1 MKDANQKPE
10 DETTRFFETFIDQ
23 ATKLYE
29 ENKKDERLFTF
40 DDLLIEAEERIV
52 KDPEF
57 TKAIQNLYGA
67 ALIDEF
73 QDTDPIQYSI
83 FKHLFLED
91 PENSKPVIFVG
102 DPKQSIYRF
111 RNASLET
118 YLLAKNEINNPYQLV
133 KNYRSTP
140 GIIAG
145 VNAYF
150 NPEGKGSRGGFLN
163 QALSYSPVKF
173 NKKKLPLLLEKDGK
187 VRSEERR

>member
-1 MKDANQKPE
+1 MKLMKDANQKPE

-91 PENSKPVIFVG
+91 PENSKPVIFVV
-102 DPKQSIYRF
+102 I
-111 RNASLET
+111 RNSLFIASGTQVL
-118 YLLAKNEINNPYQLV
+118 KRIC
-133 KNYRSTP
+133 
-140 GIIAG
+140 
-145 VNAYF
+145 
-150 NPEGKGSRGGFLN
+150 
-163 QALSYSPVKF
+163 
-173 NKKKLPLLLEKDGK
+173 
-187 VRSEERR
+187 

>member
-1 MKDANQKPE
+1 MRIKSPKTKPLG
-10 DETTRFFETFIDQ
+10 FFETFIDQ

-133 KNYRSTP
+133 KNYR
-140 GIIAG
+140 
-145 VNAYF
+145 
-150 NPEGKGSRGGFLN
+150 
-163 QALSYSPVKF
+163 
-173 NKKKLPLLLEKDGK
+173 LLLGSLPELMRTSIRKGK
-187 VRSEERR
+187 VPRRLFESGPFIIRR

>member
-1 MKDANQKPE
+1 MSLKKKPISFLILLLIRQQLS
-10 DETTRFFETFIDQ
+10 TKKTR
-23 ATKLYE
+23 
-29 ENKKDERLFTF
+29 KDERLFTF

-83 FKHLFLED
+83 FKHLFLDD
-91 PENSKPVIFVG
+91 PEGSKPVIFVG

-118 YLLAKNEINNPYQLV
+118 YLLAK
-133 KNYRSTP
+133 R
-140 GIIAG
+140 
-145 VNAYF
+145 
-150 NPEGKGSRGGFLN
+150 N
-163 QALSYSPVKF
+163 QQPLPV
-173 NKKKLPLLLEKDGK
+173 
-187 VRSEERR
+187 SEELSFNAGNHRRS